1 MADVQIV
8 PDVVSKVTEK
18 AKLTV
23 AYNGKPISN
32 GETLTPS
39 EAQVPCHAL
48 YLVIG
53 HGLVAC
59 VAC

>member
-8 PDVVSKVTEK
+8 PDVVSKATEK
-18 AKLTV
+18 AMLTV

-48 YLVIG
+48 
-53 HGLVAC
+53 C
-59 VAC
+59 